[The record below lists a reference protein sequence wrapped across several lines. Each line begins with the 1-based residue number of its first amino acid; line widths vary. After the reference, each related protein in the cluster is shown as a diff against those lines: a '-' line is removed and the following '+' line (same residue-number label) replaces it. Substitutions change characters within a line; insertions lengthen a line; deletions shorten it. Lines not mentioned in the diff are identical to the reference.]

1 MEKHNNKTEK
11 NINEKFLCFCS
22 RVTRLD
28 FKKKLNDNLNLNLD
42 EVCKNLEI
50 AKSCA
55 ACLPNIEDEFFRL
68 KGKKND
74 IKLSVFKNQ
83 KFSFKKK
90 ITRFLDYLSG
100 YMLVSQYGHI
110 PMLASNDIE
119 TWLIISNHAP
129 SHFNSVIVP
138 YEVSLEF
145 FDELGDKVAEIK
157 KLVNKNKTL
166 KICLNEYI
174 SANDMKL
181 EPYYVKL
188 KRAPLQKGF
197 RGSTR
202 PHFFYKTK
210 KSMSTLH
217 SQDGSS
223 KNNFLE
229 FLSTN
234 NKDKNYIFIINPSN
248 QNALIRNKSRIFKKK
263 SYKNLE
269 IKKIIV
275 PAKGVKLLEVSRIH
289 RNFENLFIHLESNMP
304 IKCYIIIADHKFEK
318 ISVDHI

>member
-1 MEKHNNKTEK
+1 MEKHNKIEK

-22 RVTRLD
+22 RVTRLE
-28 FKKKLNDNLNLNLD
+28 FKNKLDDNLNLNLD

-74 IKLSVFKNQ
+74 IKLSVFENQ
-83 KFSFKKK
+83 NFSFKKK

-110 PMLASNDIE
+110 PMLVSNDIE

-145 FDELGDKVAEIK
+145 FDKLGDKVAKIK
-157 KLVNKNKTL
+157 KLVHKNKTL

-174 SANDMKL
+174 SADYMKI

-229 FLSTN
+229 FLSTT
-234 NKDKNYIFIINPSN
+234 NKDRNYIFIINPSN
-248 QNALIRNKSRIFKKK
+248 QNALIRNKSRIFEKKT
-263 SYKNLE
+263 YKNLE
-269 IKKIIV
+269 IENIIV
-275 PAKGVKLLEVSRIH
+275 PAKGAKLLEVNRIH
-289 RNFENLFIHLESNMP
+289 KNFENLFVHLESNVP
-304 IKCYIIIADHKFEK
+304 IKCYIIIADHKLEK